1 MSDHHSTITDLTELV
16 NALGPLFLALT
27 SLIGAV
33 ASCVTVALGYLNR
46 RGIKAVH
53 EQGNGTAA
61 TAQALA
67 LHAGLTQGNLE
78 GRAEQTEERRVE
90 EQERKQP

>member
-16 NALGPLFLALT
+16 NALGPLFVALT
-27 SLIGAV
+27 SLIAAIASSTAV
-33 ASCVTVALGYLNR
+33 LVGWLNR

-53 EQGNGTAA
+53 EQGNGTAER
-61 TAQALA
+61 TTALA
-67 LHAGLTQGNLE
+67 MHAGLTQGNLE

-90 EQERKQP
+90 AQKKER